1 MKIRLAKDSQLPE
14 NCLLNETELN
24 SLKLERNAS
33 MGDYCSFAGSLHL
46 LDRAQVGPFCTIDG
60 TLKIGS
66 DAAMEAHCLVRGSV
80 FVGPRATI
88 GSRCSAPSLAIS
100 PRLSSASFQPE
111 NRDSSGPAGWFNLA
125 DFVLVS
131 KIRRSTSS
139 AAPSSFRV
147 APGVLAQRF
156 KQQGIRSRILR

>member
-33 MGDYCSFAGSLHL
+33 MGDYCSLAGSLHL
-46 LDRAQVGPFCTIDG
+46 LDRAQVGPFCTING

-88 GSRCSAPSLAIS
+88 GSRCRLLGAIS
-100 PRLSSASFQPE
+100 IDRDVVIGDEVAIYAESAIPLDGGFEVIIEPNAE
-111 NRDSSGPAGWFNLA
+111 IRAGATL
-125 DFVLVS
+125 L
-131 KIRRSTSS
+131 
-139 AAPSSFRV
+139 
-147 APGVLAQRF
+147 PGSHIGAHS
-156 KQQGIRSRILR
+156 II